1 MYEHEHEHH
10 NGHVH
15 SHESPSTFDSI
26 EQAEA
31 LMRYMLDHN
40 RHHAEELHELCHKLE
55 AGGKGEAA
63 NLIGEAFDRYGEG
76 NEFLAQALEALKG

>member
-40 RHHAEELHELCHKLE
+40 RPRRGAPR
-55 AGGKGEAA
+55 AVP
-63 NLIGEAFDRYGEG
+63 
-76 NEFLAQALEALKG
+76 